1 MGYLFKENPDM
12 DIAKVISQNL
22 TSWMEATPAL
32 DTFKKL
38 SVRSGVGFGTVQR
51 AKNGDG
57 NITVEKLAAIAQ
69 AFGRQPA
76 ELLVPDAGN
85 ATGPAATTVC
95 IPPPVDPFRNASLRS
110 RKIINRLLAIE
121 QANKTPSALYALLE
135 NALELIQP
143 VASKDDYSNLNDLGD

>member
-12 DIAKVISQNL
+12 DTAKVISQNL

-38 SVRSGVGFGTVQR
+38 SVRSGVGFGTVRR

-85 ATGPAATTVC
+85 ATGPSARFQRYAYPAKRYTRQTV
-95 IPPPVDPFRNASLRS
+95 
-110 RKIINRLLAIE
+110 RLARAFLG
-121 QANKTPSALYALLE
+121 
-135 NALELIQP
+135 
-143 VASKDDYSNLNDLGD
+143 YSEEVVE

>member
-1 MGYLFKENPDM
+1 M

-95 IPPPVDPFRNASLRS
+95 IPPPVTPFRNASLRS

>member
-1 MGYLFKENPDM
+1 MAYLFKENPDM
-12 DIAKVISQNL
+12 DIAKVIAENL
-22 TSWMEATPAL
+22 TEWMREDASL
-32 DTFKKL
+32 DTLQKVESK
-38 SVRSGVGFGTVQR
+38 SGVGFGTVRR

-95 IPPPVDPFRNASLRS
+95 IPPPVTPFRNASLRS